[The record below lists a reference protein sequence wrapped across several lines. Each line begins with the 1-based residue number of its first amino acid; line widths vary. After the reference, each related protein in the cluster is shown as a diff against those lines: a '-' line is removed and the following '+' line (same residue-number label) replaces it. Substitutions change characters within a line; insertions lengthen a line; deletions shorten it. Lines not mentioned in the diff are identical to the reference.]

1 MAKKTVKKVVEEPIK
16 EVEEEPVE
24 EEPKKKRIMTPEQLA
39 HLAKIR
45 ELAAIKKRELEE
57 RDTKARNLEKE

>member
-45 ELAAIKKRELEE
+45 ELAAIKKE
-57 RDTKARNLEKE
+57 N